1 VNLKFGLLSYI
12 NKSKFINIVNYS
24 FVNTLHGNGQLQAAQ
39 IQNYGFNLFA
49 RSTVYDGPED
59 FAVTMKTT
67 LRDSIFRI
75 LGVVD
80 QVEEFIR
87 NISIDLGD
95 IEFEFVRCD
104 KELEDAVM
112 REIQIEVDGANACV
126 GQGGGD
132 PVPT

>member
-1 VNLKFGLLSYI
+1 
-12 NKSKFINIVNYS
+12 
-24 FVNTLHGNGQLQAAQ
+24 
-39 IQNYGFNLFA
+39 LFA

-59 FAVTMKTT
+59 FAFLMKRD

-87 NISIDLGD
+87 NISIDLD
-95 IEFEFVRCD
+95 NINIEFVRCD
-104 KELEDAVM
+104 RELEQAVM